1 MKPINLGS
9 LSKNV
14 SGYSFY
20 QLIFKIV
27 LLRCIEKNNVA
38 NIRHIHWDIYWNI
51 VSNNTNEKLQI

>member
-1 MKPINLGS
+1 MKPIHLGN

-27 LLRCIEKNNVA
+27 LLRCIKQNNVA
-38 NIRHIHWDIYWNI
+38 NIRPIHWDIYWNT
-51 VSNNTNEKLQI
+51 VSNNTNEKWQI